1 MPGASPVTRTNNV
14 SAVDLLNRGLRRVPP
29 WALYAA
35 GAGWGGWLFW
45 LALTGGL
52 GVEPIDALE
61 RRYGEI
67 SLQLLVAGLA
77 VTPLRQRAGINLMPF
92 RRALGV
98 LCFSFVLAHFLVWA
112 VLDVQTLS
120 AIWADIL
127 ERPYVT
133 IGMAGFVLLLPL
145 GLLLLLRILRPLL
158 MVAFGLGNLGHESL
172 VVSLHSLVILRP
184 QLDVGLL
191 AGTSTVRVLGMR
203 LRCHFFVVLKLGRR
217 RRGHTLHGRSVG
229 RSLFG
234 IRHIR
239 LGLINRGV

>member
-98 LCFSFVLAHFLVWA
+98 LCFCFVLAHFLVWA

-145 GLLLLLRILRPLL
+145 GLTSNNWSVRRMGAAAWRKLHKLVYPAAILGALHFIWLARGFQIEPL
-158 MVAFGLGNLGHESL
+158 VY
-172 VVSLHSLVILRP
+172 
-184 QLDVGLL
+184 
-191 AGTSTVRVLGMR
+191 
-203 LRCHFFVVLKLGRR
+203 
-217 RRGHTLHGRSVG
+217 
-229 RSLFG
+229 
-234 IRHIR
+234 
-239 LGLINRGV
+239 LGLIVMLLALRIGPRRRSARD